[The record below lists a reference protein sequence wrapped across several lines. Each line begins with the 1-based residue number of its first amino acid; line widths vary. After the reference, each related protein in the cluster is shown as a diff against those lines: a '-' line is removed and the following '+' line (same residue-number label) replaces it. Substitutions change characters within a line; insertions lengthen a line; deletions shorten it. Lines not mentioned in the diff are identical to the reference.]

1 MARRLQRKVALVTG
15 AGQGIGQAIAR
26 KMAVE
31 GAVVSVA
38 EINRGKGEGTVQQL
52 KSAGHEACF
61 VPTDITRED
70 DVRNAIETT
79 VERYGGLDVLVN
91 NAGKNFYY
99 DATSMTEDEWDS
111 AMDVDVKGAWFCCKH
126 AIPAMV
132 TGGGGSVVNIAS
144 IHARLTIEGMFPY
157 AAAKSAMVGMTRSLA
172 LDWAPKNIRVNAV
185 CPGWVRT
192 GLVQEWF
199 DQQPDPEAA
208 EASVLQVHP
217 LGRIGRPEEIANLV
231 AFVASDESSFMTGAE
246 LYVDG
251 GLSARFAT

>member
-185 CPGWVRT
+185 CPGGYGQAWCRS
-192 GLVQEWF
+192 GLINNLILR
-199 DQQPDPEAA
+199 PPRP
-208 EASVLQVHP
+208 ASSRSIPWGV
-217 LGRIGRPEEIANLV
+217 
-231 AFVASDESSFMTGAE
+231 S
-246 LYVDG
+246 G
-251 GLSARFAT
+251 GPKRLPTWWLLWPRMKAVS